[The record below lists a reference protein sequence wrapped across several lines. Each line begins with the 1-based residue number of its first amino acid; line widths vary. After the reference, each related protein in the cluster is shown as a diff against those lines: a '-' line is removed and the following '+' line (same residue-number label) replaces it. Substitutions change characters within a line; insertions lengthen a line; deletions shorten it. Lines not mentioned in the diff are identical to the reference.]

1 MRRIATFAGAILAGL
16 CFAGLVAA
24 AEPPGK
30 LVLKVYPKRT
40 VTFDHKGHAKR
51 IGDCRKCHHMSSP
64 GSEEK
69 CSECHSAKGDKD
81 TPSFREAMH
90 LRCKNCHMRDNKK
103 VKGSC
108 KECHPEVKSKL

>member
-1 MRRIATFAGAILAGL
+1 MKRIAGIVGTVVAAVFFAGSVVG
-16 CFAGLVAA
+16 

-30 LVLKVYPKRT
+30 IVLKLYPKRT
-40 VTFDHKGHAKR
+40 VTFDHKAHAKR
-51 IGDCRKCHHMSSP
+51 IGNCQKCHHMSKP
-64 GSEEK
+64 GDEEK
-69 CSECHSAKGDKD
+69 CSECHSAKGEKD

-90 LRCKNCHMRDNKK
+90 LRCKNCHMTDNKK

>member
-1 MRRIATFAGAILAGL
+1 MRRIIVLVGAIASTLFLAGVI
-16 CFAGLVAA
+16 CA

-30 LVLKVYPKRT
+30 VVLKVYPKRT
-40 VTFDHKGHAKR
+40 VTFDHKAHAKR
-51 IGDCRKCHHMSSP
+51 IGNCQKCHHMSKP
-64 GSEEK
+64 GDEEK

-90 LRCKNCHMRDNKK
+90 MRCKNCHMMDNKK